1 VLTGEG
7 GVGRRRQGH
16 DVRRRDVGM
25 RVVGSRGIDRVTR
38 GRTGNVGRRA
48 HGDGRLSARD
58 SVGRLDR
65 WI

>member
-1 VLTGEG
+1 VLTDGG
-7 GVGRRRQGH
+7 GVGRRRQGR

-25 RVVGSRGIDRVTR
+25 RVVGSRGIDRVAR
-38 GRTGNVGRRA
+38 GRTGSVGRRA
-48 HGDGRLSARD
+48 RGDGRLGARD